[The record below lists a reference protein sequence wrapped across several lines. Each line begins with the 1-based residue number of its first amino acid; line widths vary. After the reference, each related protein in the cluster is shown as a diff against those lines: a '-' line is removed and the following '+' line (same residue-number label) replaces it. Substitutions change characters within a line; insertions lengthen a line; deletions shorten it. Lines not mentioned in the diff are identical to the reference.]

1 MSDNFT
7 GPADR
12 IQVDILLMSFCFRN
26 LSGTKQMSDNF
37 TGPADR
43 IDNRYI
49 IHEDTLSYFL
59 RVDLFPHNKL
69 EGWHTDQ
76 KVN

>member
-1 MSDNFT
+1 
-7 GPADR
+7 
-12 IQVDILLMSFCFRN
+12 
-26 LSGTKQMSDNF
+26 MSDNF

-59 RVDLFPHNKL
+59 RVDLFPHKKL
-69 EGWHTDQ
+69 EGWHIQIKKLINMMTNGKRKIGLHLCVLHHTVWQ
-76 KVN
+76 WQV